1 MILVVTMSSQTLLYF
16 QTVIANSKE
25 LTKREKD
32 ILSKRLDKITLEKI
46 AKKYK
51 LTDERIRQIE
61 EEGLAKFLK
70 KACQLLLFD

>member
-1 MILVVTMSSQTLLYF
+1 MSTQTLFYF
-16 QTVIANSKE
+16 QAVIQNSKE
-25 LTKREKD
+25 LTSREKD
-32 ILSKRLDKITLEKI
+32 ILVKRLNKITLEKL

-61 EEGLAKFLK
+61 EEALAKFLK

>member
-1 MILVVTMSSQTLLYF
+1 MSSQTLLYF

-25 LTKREKD
+25 LNKREKD

>member
-1 MILVVTMSSQTLLYF
+1 MSSQTLLYF

-25 LTKREKD
+25 LKKREKD
-32 ILSKRLDKITLEKI
+32 ILIKRLDKITLEKI

-51 LTDERIRQIE
+51 LSDERIRQIE